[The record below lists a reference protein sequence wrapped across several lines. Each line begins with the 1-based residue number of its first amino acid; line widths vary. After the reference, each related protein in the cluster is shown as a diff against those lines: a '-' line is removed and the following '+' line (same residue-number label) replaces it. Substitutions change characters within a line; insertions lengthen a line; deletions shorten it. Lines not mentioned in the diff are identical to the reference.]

1 MRERGFAALEAAGM
15 VLTALAFPALI
26 HGLLAPDFT
35 LPRTLFGWVP
45 GGTATRTTA
54 LAAVALLAA
63 TTGGW
68 AHTRRTT
75 AAVRKTADRETA
87 GWKTAGWKTAG
98 WKTADRKT
106 AGREATDRETTSRTP
121 TEPSAVHR
129 ADETG
134 GGP

>member
-1 MRERGFAALEAAGM
+1 MRERGFAVLEAAGM

-45 GGTATRTTA
+45 GGTAARTTA

-68 AHTRRTT
+68 AHTRRATT
-75 AAVRKTADRETA
+75 AVRETSGRKTA
-87 GWKTAGWKTAG
+87 G
-98 WKTADRKT
+98 RKT
-106 AGREATDRETTSRTP
+106 AGREVTDRETTSRTP

>member
-15 VLTALAFPALI
+15 LLTALAFPALI

-45 GGTATRTTA
+45 GGTAARTTA

-68 AHTRRTT
+68 AHTRRAT
-75 AAVRKTADRETA
+75 AAVRKTAVRETS
-87 GWKTAGWKTAG
+87 G

-106 AGREATDRETTSRTP
+106 SGREATDRETTSRTS